1 MSGRD
6 LGGLDLFR
14 PVAAALVIAIHTS
27 PLEGFDGDLDFFLTR
42 IIARLAV
49 PFFFMVTG
57 QFVLGGSLSEEEK
70 VLDKVM
76 GYVRKNL
83 VLYIIATLLYLP
95 LGIYAGYYSELS
107 FASALRLFLFDGGF
121 YHLWYFPALITGIL
135 VIVGLSRLLSE
146 RGLLIA
152 CLLLYIIGLFGD
164 SYYGFIMST
173 PLVSQIYELFFCIFS
188 YTRNGIFMAPVFLLM
203 GALAARK
210 RNCSRSLCIIGFA
223 LSLSLM
229 TVEGFTLKLMEVQ
242 RHDSMYIFL
251 LPSAFF
257 LYRFLTM
264 REIPAVKGLRRLSA
278 HVYLLHPA
286 VIVLVRG
293 IAKALG
299 VTGVLVDN
307 TLVHFLAV
315 CVVSFAGA
323 WVLVA
328 AARKIKGRFAAGKE

>member
-1 MSGRD
+1 MNGRS

-57 QFVLGGSLSEEEK
+57 QFVLGGSLSGEEK
-70 VLDKVM
+70 ELRKVT
-76 GYVRKNL
+76 GYLRKTL
-83 VLYIIATLLYLP
+83 VLYVIATLLYLP

-107 FASALRLFLFDGGF
+107 FSLALRLFFFDGGF

-135 VIVGLSRLLSE
+135 VIIGLSRLLSE
-146 RGLLIA
+146 RGLIIA
-152 CLLLYIIGLFGD
+152 CLLLYAVGLFGD
-164 SYYGFIMST
+164 SYHGFIVDA

-188 YTRNGIFMAPVFLLM
+188 YTRNGIFMAPIFLLM
-203 GALAARK
+203 GAMAARK
-210 RNCSRSLCIIGFA
+210 GCCSRSLCIIGFA

-242 RHDSMYIFL
+242 RHDSMYVFL

-257 LYRFLTM
+257 LYRLLTM
-264 REIPAVKGLRRLSA
+264 REIPAVKSLRRISA
-278 HVYLLHPA
+278 YVYLLHPA

-293 IAKALG
+293 AAKALG
-299 VTGVLVDN
+299 MTELLVDN
-307 TLVHFLAV
+307 TLVHFFAV

-323 WVLVA
+323 WVLAVG
-328 AARKIKGRFAAGKE
+328 ARKVRMAFADGKG